1 MLNKKV
7 GVIGIGKMGGALIK
21 GILMRR
27 VILAE
32 NIRVYDKNPERLR
45 LILKLGIKKA
55 FNIKQLVRESEIIII
70 AVKPQDINSAV
81 EEIKSEIQSSHL
93 LISIAAG
100 ITSSYLIKKLGKQ
113 VPLVRVMPNITVTVG
128 EGISCISPTKKV
140 NSEYIKI
147 TKEIFKAV
155 GEVIEV
161 PEEMQDAV
169 TGLSGSGP
177 AYVYT
182 FIKGIALGGI
192 KSGLNEKLAY
202 KLAIQTTLGAAKMA
216 KETPSSLD
224 ELRRAVISPGGTTA
238 EGIKVLEKG
247 KVEDYLIGAVIK
259 ATQKSKELRK

>member
-1 MLNKKV
+1 MLNKKI
-7 GVIGIGKMGGALIK
+7 GVIGTGKMGGALIK
-21 GILMRR
+21 GILMKR

-32 NIRVYDKNPERLR
+32 NIWVYDKNPERLA
-45 LILKLGIKKA
+45 LILKLGVKRA
-55 FNIKQLVRESEIIII
+55 SNIKNLVKESEVIIV
-70 AVKPQDINSAV
+70 AVKPQDIDTAV
-81 EEIKSEIQSSHL
+81 EEIKSEIKSSHL

-100 ITSSYLIKKLGKQ
+100 ITTSYLIKKLGKQ

-128 EGISCISPTKKV
+128 EGISCISPTKRV
-140 NSEYIKI
+140 NSQYIKI
-147 TKEIFKAV
+147 TKEILKAV
-155 GEVIEV
+155 GEVVKV

-192 KSGLNEKLAY
+192 KAGLNEKLAY

-224 ELRRAVISPGGTTA
+224 ELRRAVVSPGGTTA
-238 EGIKVLEKG
+238 QGLKALEEGKI
-247 KVEDYLIGAVIK
+247 EDHLIEAVIR
-259 ATQKSKELRK
+259 ATQRSRELRK

>member
-1 MLNKKV
+1 MLNKKI
-7 GVIGIGKMGGALIK
+7 GVIGTGKMGDALIK
-21 GILMRR
+21 GILMKR

-32 NIRVYDKNPERLR
+32 SIWVYDKNPERLTS
-45 LILKLGIKKA
+45 ILKLGVKKA
-55 FNIKQLVRESEIIII
+55 FNIKHLVRESKIIIV
-70 AVKPQDINSAV
+70 AVKPQDIDAAV
-81 EEIKSEIQSSHL
+81 EEIKNEIKSSHL

-100 ITSSYLIKKLGKQ
+100 ITISYLIKKLGKQ

-128 EGISCISPTKKV
+128 EGISCISPTKGV

-155 GEVIEV
+155 GEVVEV

-192 KSGLNEKLAY
+192 KAGLNEELAY

-224 ELRRAVISPGGTTA
+224 ELRRAVVSPGGTTA
-238 EGIKVLEKG
+238 QGLKALEKG
-247 KVEDYLIGAVIK
+247 RIEDYLTEAVVR
-259 ATQKSKELRK
+259 ATQRSRDLRK